1 MRPPGAAP
9 SARSNAGPPRS
20 VLLVAAIAASA
31 SLAIAARLLAIDWL
45 FWTLKPLTT
54 VLILLLAVRRGRG
67 PYARA
72 VLAGLLLSLAG
83 DVLLIPEGLFVGGLA
98 AFLLAHVAYL
108 RAFTRGARF
117 AARAAPF
124 AIVAAI
130 AAAILAVLWPRLPP
144 GLGVPVLAYVA
155 MLGAMTAQ
163 AFVRHATLRTPA
175 AARAALGGALFLA
188 SDALLAI
195 DRFHTGLPLAPLLV
209 LGAYWPAQ
217 LLIALSIEPAPRA
230 ATPAGGGLSL
240 PPSPR

>member
-1 MRPPGAAP
+1 MTPPDAAP
-9 SARSNAGPPRS
+9 YGPPCSDPSRTR
-20 VLLVAAIAASA
+20 LLVLAIAASA
-31 SLAIAARLLAIDWL
+31 ALAIAARLLTIDWL
-45 FWTLKPLTT
+45 LWALKPLTT
-54 VLILLLAVRRGRG
+54 VLILLLAARRARG

-108 RAFTRGARF
+108 RAFTRDARF

-130 AAAILAVLWPRLPP
+130 AAGILAVLWPRLPP

-163 AFVRHATLRTPA
+163 AFARHAALRTPA
-175 AARAALGGALFLA
+175 TRRAALGGALFLA

-195 DRFHTGLPLAPLLV
+195 DRFHTDLPLAPLLV
-209 LGAYWPAQ
+209 LGLYWPAQ
-217 LLIALSIEPAPRA
+217 LLIALSVEPAPRA
-230 ATPAGGGLSL
+230 AGPAGGNLSS